1 MNTTRY
7 RPDSDGESSA
17 CPEVMFML
25 LDRASQKIVYQDRVC
40 VAEFPREAVAHIVER
55 LLVELLLSSWSGE
68 LEPWNT

>member
-1 MNTTRY
+1 
-7 RPDSDGESSA
+7 
-17 CPEVMFML
+17 ML